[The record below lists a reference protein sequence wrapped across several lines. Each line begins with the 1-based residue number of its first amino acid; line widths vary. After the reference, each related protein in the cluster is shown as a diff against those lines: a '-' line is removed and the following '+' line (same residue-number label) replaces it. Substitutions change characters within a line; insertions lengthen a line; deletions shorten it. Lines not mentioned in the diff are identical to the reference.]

1 MLKLAGVSV
10 RVEGVENLALDG
22 AFIIVANHESW
33 FDVWALAGC
42 LPIDTR
48 FVAKKELERVD
59 QGGGPPDGALRG
71 RDPMPGWGAS
81 PLQEGSVS

>member
-42 LPIDTR
+42 LPIDAR
-48 FVAKKELERVD
+48 FVAKKELERVPPLRTRVE
-59 QGGGPPDGALRG
+59 GLWPHFHRPRGPRYGHR
-71 RDPMPGWGAS
+71 S
-81 PLQEGSVS
+81 P